1 MNQVRV
7 RFAPSPTGHLHVGGA
22 RTALFNYLF
31 VRQLQG
37 VFVLRI
43 EDTDIERSTEES
55 VTGIL
60 ESMKFLGLEWDEGP
74 EKGGDSGPYFQSQR
88 LDLYRKYADI
98 LVKSNR
104 AYQCFCTPQE
114 LDEMRQAQKQRKE
127 DLKYDGRCRHLT
139 EEQKMEYIEQGR
151 KSVLRFKA
159 DNEGITIVDDL
170 IKGKVTFDNN
180 HLDDFVILKS
190 DGMPTYN
197 YAVVIDDAL
206 MQISHVIRGE
216 DHLSNTPKQIQ
227 IYEALGVNVPQFA
240 HMPMILGPDKSLLSK
255 RHGATSVTQYRD
267 EGYLPSAMVNY
278 LALLGWSYDDSQ
290 TIFSKQELIDKFSL
304 EKVSKNPAVF
314 DLKKLQ
320 WMNGVHIREMTI
332 DELYQMV
339 LPRWQDLDFLPENPS
354 REQENKG
361 KSVLKAL
368 HERTKLLNELDDS
381 AYYFFQD
388 ELHYNDKAVNKV
400 LYKEDVYEILEY
412 LLTQLIAVK
421 AYTQENLEPIFKNA
435 QEKFGKKLGDIM
447 QPVRVA
453 VTGTNVS
460 PGIYDVLSLV
470 GRARSCQRI
479 RDAMEMIKLHQKEVC
494 N

>member
-60 ESMKFLGLEWDEGP
+60 ESMKFLGLEWDDGP
-74 EKGGDSGPYFQSQR
+74 DKGGVSGPYFQSQR

-114 LDEMRQAQKQRKE
+114 LDEMRQAQKQLKE

-170 IKGKVTFDNN
+170 IKGKVTFHNN

-190 DGMPTYN
+190 DRMPTYN
-197 YAVVIDDAL
+197 
-206 MQISHVIRGE
+206 
-216 DHLSNTPKQIQ
+216 
-227 IYEALGVNVPQFA
+227 
-240 HMPMILGPDKSLLSK
+240 
-255 RHGATSVTQYRD
+255 
-267 EGYLPSAMVNY
+267 
-278 LALLGWSYDDSQ
+278 
-290 TIFSKQELIDKFSL
+290 
-304 EKVSKNPAVF
+304 
-314 DLKKLQ
+314 
-320 WMNGVHIREMTI
+320 
-332 DELYQMV
+332 
-339 LPRWQDLDFLPENPS
+339 
-354 REQENKG
+354 
-361 KSVLKAL
+361 
-368 HERTKLLNELDDS
+368 
-381 AYYFFQD
+381 
-388 ELHYNDKAVNKV
+388 
-400 LYKEDVYEILEY
+400 
-412 LLTQLIAVK
+412 
-421 AYTQENLEPIFKNA
+421 
-435 QEKFGKKLGDIM
+435 
-447 QPVRVA
+447 
-453 VTGTNVS
+453 
-460 PGIYDVLSLV
+460 
-470 GRARSCQRI
+470 
-479 RDAMEMIKLHQKEVC
+479 
-494 N
+494 